1 MHKRLLAF
9 LAGLSAALPVAYA
22 QQSLLERGFDLAL
35 GQFCPSG
42 AFNCPVMD
50 FLLGFGVIFTALF
63 AAINAVESFTRK
75 EESKKAMGVFAIL
88 AAFGAAFF
96 IWQQQIPF
104 TAYVS
109 AGAIIIAA
117 LYLVLG
123 VINVVLKIREGRWTV
138 TAIAAAIGLAMVA
151 LGFILFNF
159 DQSELGSIIILIGII
174 ILIIAGLV
182 MAYRYLSGHA
192 GAPAF
197 GGGPHYRTPP
207 GLGPAP
213 APTPTPPGPFYLPV
227 TPPGPAIPPGF
238 PPGPAPGLPPGVPPG
253 GGPGPVPGIPPGVP
267 PAQLGQIRQ
276 DLRIALQDL
285 DGVLRDLGLTAVEL
299 QKLHNI
305 VHLVNA
311 GERGGF
317 FQHIA
322 DTRSGESFQT
332 EFVKDAKY
340 VVDYLHAAGPI
351 INNAIAALTDAM
363 NRCVAANCSRD
374 LINAINRVR
383 GHCTILSNEMS
394 DAASQINRLEQFV
407 VGHPN
412 RTQATISRELSILGD
427 KDKGLK
433 GILLSARLVADN
445 VKQLLRL
452 L

>member
-88 AAFGAAFF
+88 VAFGAAFF

-109 AGAIIIAA
+109 TGAIILAA

-123 VINVVLKIREGRWTV
+123 VINVVLKIREGQWTV

-192 GAPAF
+192 GAPTF
-197 GGGPHYRTPP
+197 GGGRLPTMPGIGPGPMPTLTPS
-207 GLGPAP
+207 
-213 APTPTPPGPFYLPV
+213 GPFYLPV
-227 TPPGPAIPPGF
+227 TPPGPIIPP
-238 PPGPAPGLPPGVPPG
+238 PPIIPPVVPPG
-253 GGPGPVPGIPPGVP
+253 IPPALPPGVP